1 MNAPLSIEFVTTLP
15 VPVSPEAAGTLVCTA
30 AQPGARVTNRFAG
43 EGVPGSRKRTI
54 WSIAA
59 RYFRQYYELTLPI
72 DIPAS
77 GGSLLESIESSF
89 LDAHGRNYGFC
100 SPGGPVQLVNL
111 SVTALGQLPRPD
123 LLVLPDS
130 PQTGLVAHRDTLF
143 SRGDS
148 RTTPVYGLTEL
159 VAGPAIAGPTII
171 ERMDATVLVF
181 PGDERVVDNWG
192 NIIVTL
198 GETGA

>member
-15 VPVSPEAAGTLVCTA
+15 VPVSPEATGTLMFTA
-30 AQPGARVTNRFAG
+30 AEPGTRVTIWFVS
-43 EGVPGSRKRTI
+43 EGVTESRKRTI

-59 RYFRQYYELTLPI
+59 RYFRQNYELTLPI
-72 DIPAS
+72 DIPAL

-89 LDAHGRNYGFC
+89 LDAHERNYGFC

-123 LLVLPDS
+123 LPMLPDS
-130 PQTGLVAHRDTLF
+130 PQTGPVAHSDTLI

-148 RTTPVYGLTEL
+148 RMTPVYGRTEL
-159 VAGPAIAGPTII
+159 VAGQAIAGPAII
-171 ERMDATVLVF
+171 ERMDATVPMF
-181 PGDERVVDNWG
+181 PGDECVVDNWG